1 MKKIFLFCTLGLLW
15 QTSLHSQQS
24 SPSFAAA
31 MAQRVMN
38 IWPDSF
44 LLEGDKEAKW
54 RYDQGVI
61 LKGIEHIWYGNGD
74 ARLFQYIQHSMDQYV
89 RNDGSIRGYKKDEY
103 NIDHLNNGKNLLLL
117 YQVTGNKKYWTAAT
131 HLRDQLNTHPRTN
144 EGGFWHKKI
153 YPYQMWLDGLYMG
166 QPFYAQYALLAGDT
180 AAFTDISNQFVWM
193 EQHARDKKT
202 GLLYHGWD
210 ESKQQQWAN
219 KTTGTSPHFWGRA
232 LGWYGMAM
240 VDVLDYLPAKHPGR
254 AKIIAILNRFV
265 KAVTTVQDAQSGVW
279 YDIVDMP
286 KAAGNY
292 KEASASCMLVYTIAK
307 AVRKGYIP
315 ATYAANATRGYAGI
329 QKEFVKHTNGI
340 PDLHGTVSVSGLGGN
355 PYRDGSFSYYM
366 SEKVI
371 VNDPK
376 GLGALLLCAAEMEL
390 LPTQKVAK
398 GKLVL
403 LDRFFNSEQREVV
416 PGRKDFFHYTWE
428 EKSHPGFYAFGQQ
441 FEKYGAQLGNLDVA
455 PTAANLKAASVYIIV
470 DPDHSRD
477 KANPNYMDKASAK
490 VIADWVRNGG
500 TLLLMANDSFNCDL
514 SHFNLLAG
522 MFGMSFTNDSRN
534 MVKNDQYEQGLVMSG
549 NNAVYKGDYKMY
561 LKEIS
566 TITVKAP
573 AKPLIVKDGE
583 VLLAT
588 AKYGKGKVIAVGDPW
603 LYNEYVDGRK
613 LPAEYQ
619 NFLAA
624 QQLAKWLLTAQ
635 Q

>member
-153 YPYQMWLDGLYMG
+153 YPNQMWLDGLYMG

-193 EQHARDKKT
+193 EQHARDNKT

-210 ESKQQQWAN
+210 ESKQQLWAN

-240 VDVLDYLPAKHPGR
+240 VDVLDYLPATHPGR

-441 FEKYGAQLGNLDVA
+441 FEKYGAQLSNLDVA

-624 QQLAKWLLTAQ
+624 QQLAKWLLSAQ